1 MNNLYI
7 TGTESYLK
15 VQNQQLLVFHSY
27 KPCYKVAIN
36 QVKNL
41 VLIGYCKRSDKAIH
55 FALSRCIPVLF
66 LDDKGN
72 YFGRIETE
80 ERRRVKYLTHQLKR
94 AKDIEFTKGIAESI
108 VRAKLH
114 NSCALLRQFSH
125 CHQTKATQKALD
137 TIALLIDNLPLAD
150 SVDVLRGYG
159 QTATKVYFQSLGRLF
174 AGALNFDQPIQ
185 HQPTHPINSLLNL
198 GYTLLNQNIYSLLQ
212 AVGLH
217 SHFGNLHIHRDHH
230 PALVADFME
239 EFSALLVDAL
249 VVDLVILQLFTPADF
264 TLPDARGGVYLYP
277 NAINKFIKYW
287 EKTLQSEVNHLY
299 AGTVNYQQCLEWQV
313 QEYLAYLLG
322 EREFYRPFLS
332 KK

>member
-7 TGTESYLK
+7 TGTDTYLK
-15 VQNQQLLVFHSY
+15 VQDQHLLVFHPH
-27 KPCYKVAIN
+27 KPCCKVAIN

-80 ERRRVKYLTHQLKR
+80 ERRRVKYLAHQLKR

-114 NSCALLRQFSH
+114 NSCALLRHFSH
-125 CHQTKATQKALD
+125 CHPTKATQKALD

-150 SVDVLRGYG
+150 SVDLLRGYG
-159 QTATKVYFQSLGRLF
+159 QTATKLYFQSVGSLF
-174 AGALNFDQPIQ
+174 AGAINFDQPIQ

-198 GYTLLNQNIYSLLQ
+198 GYTLLNQNIYALLQ

-287 EKTLQSEVNHLY
+287 EKTLQGEVNHLY

-313 QEYLAYLLG
+313 QEYLSCLLG

>member
-15 VQNQQLLVFHSY
+15 VQDQHLLVFHPY
-27 KPCYKVAIN
+27 KPCCKVAVN
-36 QVKNL
+36 QVNNL
-41 VLIGYCKRSDKAIH
+41 VLIGYCKRYDKAVQ

-80 ERRRVKYLTHQLKR
+80 ERRRVKYLAHQLKR
-94 AKDIEFTKGIAESI
+94 AKDPEFTRGIAESI

-114 NSCALLRQFSH
+114 NSCTLLRQFSH
-125 CHQTKATQKALD
+125 CHETKAIQTALD
-137 TIALLIDNLPLAD
+137 TMAQLMDNLPLAN
-150 SVDVLRGYG
+150 SVDVLREYG
-159 QTATKVYFQSLGRLF
+159 QTATKLYFQALRSLF
-174 AGALNFDQPIQ
+174 AGTFNFDQSTQ
-185 HQPTHPINSLLNL
+185 HLPTHPINSLLNL
-198 GYTLLNQNIYSLLQ
+198 GYIFLNQNIYALLQ

-217 SHFGNLHIHRDHH
+217 SHWGNLHIHRDHH

-249 VVDLVILQLFTPADF
+249 VIDLVILQLFTPADF
-264 TLPDARGGVYLYP
+264 TVPDERGGVYLYP

-299 AGTVNYQQCLEWQV
+299 AGTVNYQHCLKWQV

-322 EREFYRPFLS
+322 DQEFYQPMLW
-332 KK
+332 KP